1 MFCPKLIFT
10 CKLAKSTMFTI
21 MPMHGTT
28 KVSNPKKYTQIVI
41 MHYTQKG
48 KQTFSEKHLF
58 FLTSH
63 EKEATERPPPRVYSS
78 YAPVPIAVSL
88 KNGHAP
94 PWSVGHLQVFPWLVQ
109 PVRDLPQLLHGA
121 LKAAQCNT
129 ASYSL
134 QLTGFPYFSPPVGIG
149 I

>member
-1 MFCPKLIFT
+1 
-10 CKLAKSTMFTI
+10 MFTI

-63 EKEATERPPPRVYSS
+63 EKEATERFLVNVRLLDPKCLCCVE
-78 YAPVPIAVSL
+78 
-88 KNGHAP
+88 GH
-94 PWSVGHLQVFPWLVQ
+94 VQLVQ
-109 PVRDLPQLLHGA
+109 
-121 LKAAQCNT
+121 
-129 ASYSL
+129 
-134 QLTGFPYFSPPVGIG
+134 
-149 I
+149 